1 MFTSQIF
8 ACDVANATLGYVL
21 FHVTLEVLVQLCP
34 TQMAYW
40 AKNHVAILTRVAHLI
55 TY

>member
-1 MFTSQIF
+1 MRDLVFS
-8 ACDVANATLGYVL
+8 CVVVL
-21 FHVTLEVLVQLCP
+21 DQLCP

-40 AKNHVAILTRVAHLI
+40 AKNHVAILTRTAHLM